1 MKRLIVTLFYGAG
14 LLVII
19 YGVKELI
26 ILYKSAYK
34 VVRTKINKIS
44 FTTIDIILF
53 LQITNNSDISAQIKN
68 EFFEV
73 FINDKKVSEIK
84 SADLIHINSNGN
96 TVLPIPIKINSDQ
109 LIKVAANNISNILN
123 DKSKIKL
130 EIKGY
135 LSLQVGAIDLKN
147 YAIDINYT
155 LQDLIDM
162 SKDKQE

>member
-44 FTTIDIILF
+44 LTTIDIILY